1 MGGSVRSG
9 KASFRN
15 RRSKPAPLTG
25 PGEIYGTALERA
37 YVLESE
43 VAKYPRIVIGDE
55 LWKYLNAVLAEFEK
69 STKPMAQSVTA
80 IVRAIQKMIATD
92 SDGKRILDYLGE
104 FVFRNSVPAHVDE
117 AIRPAYEFVLSE
129 QKRLTAKGKY
139 CLRVE
144 MSLSSVLVAK
154 SRRLRR
160 CRQY

>member
-1 MGGSVRSG
+1 M
-9 KASFRN
+9 
-15 RRSKPAPLTG
+15 TG

-43 VAKYPRIVIGDE
+43 VTKYPRIVIGDE

-129 QKRLTAKGKY
+129 QKRLTAKGSSKLIERY
-139 CLRVE
+139 GSLRSYFE
-144 MSLSSVLVAK
+144 
-154 SRRLRR
+154 SRLPLWGLTDVPPGAASHS
-160 CRQY
+160 